1 MIVPVD
7 PKPMSRATALAYGV
21 GTPVVFGLL
30 VFVPAGAISW
40 VPGWVFLAVLVAAF
54 GASAL
59 VIAKVNPVIFRARSR
74 FQQGT
79 QKWDL
84 LLVTLILLA
93 MVVEIALGAL
103 DAGRMRWSDVPLW
116 VVLLGYALTVGGV
129 AVTAWAQAVNPFFE
143 PGVRIQS
150 ERGQHPISNG
160 PYRFIRHPGYAAAI
174 GMFLGIPLALAS
186 WWGLIP
192 GAAASALLVVR
203 TALEDRLL
211 SAQLLGY
218 AEYANKTRYRLAP
231 GVW

>member
-1 MIVPVD
+1 MVVPVD
-7 PKPMSRATALAYGV
+7 PKPMSRGVALAYGI
-21 GTPVVFGLL
+21 GTPLLFGTS
-30 VFVPAGAISW
+30 VFVPAGDIGWIS
-40 VPGWVFLAVLVAAF
+40 GWVFLAVLVASF

-59 VIAKVNPVIFRARSR
+59 VIAKVNPVIYRARSR

-79 QKWDL
+79 EKWDVV
-84 LLVTLILLA
+84 LVTLILSA
-93 MVVEIALGAL
+93 MAAEILVASL
-103 DAGRMRWSDVPLW
+103 DAGRMHWSHVSSW
-116 VVLLGYALTVGGV
+116 AVLFGYALLLAGI

-150 ERGQHPISNG
+150 ERGQRPISNG

-192 GAAASALLVVR
+192 GALASALLVVR
-203 TALEDRLL
+203 TSLEDRLL
-211 SAQLLGY
+211 AAQLPGY
-218 AEYANKTRYRLAP
+218 AEYARKTRYRLAP